1 MSVEQEI
8 IETVGFEPR
17 RNYKDRQDYLAALA
31 RSVDQAEDED
41 FDKLPKEAVDW
52 FNAAVR
58 AINKKEELPD
68 FESEDENELDEP
80 AEETEEEPAPVEE
93 APKARKGRKAVAA
106 EVAAEDEVEAAPA
119 RRRKGQAPV
128 KKDHPPVKPP
138 SEDEPIELDD
148 FGIVKGTK
156 NAAAA
161 VMLVKGCRMA
171 DITESIGGTYYNLVQ
186 RFVKQGHKL
195 EKGAN
200 GMLKVTHKDDVGKL
214 KKK

>member
-8 IETVGFEPR
+8 INTVGFEPR

-31 RSVDQAEDED
+31 RSVDQADDDD
-41 FDKLPKEAVDW
+41 FDKLSKEAVDW

-68 FESEDENELDEP
+68 LEGEEENDAEPDAEP
-80 AEETEEEPAPVEE
+80 AEETEEEPVVEE
-93 APKARKGRKAVAA
+93 VPKARKRKAAA
-106 EVAAEDEVEAAPA
+106 EVAHEDETPKAPA

-128 KKDHPPVKPP
+128 KKDHPPIVRPGP
-138 SEDEPIELDD
+138 DDDISLDRW
-148 FGIVKGTK
+148 GIIVGSK

-161 VMLVKGCRMA
+161 AMLEKGCRMA
-171 DITESIGGTYYNLVQ
+171 DITETLGGTFYNLIQ
-186 RFVKQGHKL
+186 RLVKQGHKL

-200 GMLKVTHKDDVGKL
+200 GMIKITHADDVGKKG
-214 KKK
+214 KK